1 VSKTDPSL
9 NPKLS
14 RAPTY
19 QKALKGQWFAPG
31 MPRTEGYKAMHL
43 RAAARVDGIEI
54 PSGYAF
60 KDGKFQDANQD
71 RWYSDPRVIGPA
83 AVGAA
88 TLGAGMLVG
97 PATTMVAPGIPAVS
111 GTGVGVTAP
120 SLAAVSGGAGAGG
133 GVSSWLAPALNYGV
147 PAVTNLIGLKMQG
160 NADRDAAALQSEYLN
175 RALEVEKEKEQYQR
189 GQRADYLGRLKP
201 YQDAGTGAVGRAS
214 DLLTTSRYRPE
225 VSGGMGPTVALKDS
239 QGVIRQVPASEA
251 ERYIQAGAVRA

>member
-83 AVGAA
+83 AVAAAGAVPA
-88 TLGAGMLVG
+88 LLGAS
-97 PATTMVAPGIPAVS
+97 TMVAPGIPAVS
-111 GTGVGVTAP
+111 GTGASVTAP
-120 SLAAVSGGAGAGG
+120 AVSAGAKSLAGGL
-133 GVSSWLAPALNYGV
+133 SSWLAPALNYGV